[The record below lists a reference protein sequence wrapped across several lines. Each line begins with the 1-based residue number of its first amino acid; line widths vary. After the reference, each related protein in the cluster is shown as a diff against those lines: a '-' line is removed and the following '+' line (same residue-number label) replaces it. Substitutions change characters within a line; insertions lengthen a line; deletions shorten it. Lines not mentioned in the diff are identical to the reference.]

1 MTTDQQ
7 SPVSQFVQFGGEGSV
22 HGVDTE
28 GIMRTIQ
35 EIERQAR
42 TKVDLIVAADQCTAM
57 VLDLGPA
64 PTELDPNAHDL
75 QLRFSVPIPD
85 AGWLQDTSYRMEVN
99 DYAHAQ
105 LASILGIT
113 KPYYDRMRQSSDMP
127 TLQLLCSNINHWL
140 KRHGKRFMIRTL
152 DNHVRAFM
160 SDKYK
165 PRDNFDLLNACLQPI
180 MESGAS
186 ITRLDLTES
195 KFYARV
201 LHRDWKARIER
212 QNLDVQA
219 RGQIY
224 QSWMADLK
232 ANAEGVIPYFS
243 RLEPKPQ
250 APATRINPW
259 DDTPATAAPTNLV
272 PGDGDAPPPP
282 GGAPSG
288 GDEFGL
294 TSSWDDDWI
303 IPGAVI
309 QNSEVGQG
317 MTSISPFALRQICM
331 NGTVMD
337 AVIAVRH
344 LGSGANVLDG
354 FLSQETILRESELV
368 YAQVTDL
375 LRATFDPEKF
385 KLMVERMNNAANE
398 VIEKPVEAVDR
409 TIGQFKID
417 EKHRQELLNYL
428 VAGADPTRWGLINA
442 VTAMAQAQPSFDD
455 RMQLEAVGGKM
466 LELVRVR

>member
-1 MTTDQQ
+1 MTTDITTPSQQ
-7 SPVSQFVQFGGEGSV
+7 YVQFGGEGSV

-28 GIMRTIQ
+28 GIVRTIQ
-35 EIERQAR
+35 EIERQAK
-42 TKVDLIVAADQCTAM
+42 TKVDLVVAADACKA
-57 VLDLGPA
+57 VRWLSSPEEDGNSRY
-64 PTELDPNAHDL
+64 EL
-75 QLRFSVPIPD
+75 RIEVPIPE
-85 AGWLQDTSYRMEVN
+85 ATWLGNSSYLMEVN
-99 DYAHAQ
+99 AYAHAQ

-113 KPYYDRMRQSSDMP
+113 KPYYDRMLASGDAA
-127 TLQLLCSNINHWL
+127 TIELLVTNINHWL
-140 KRHGKRFMIRTL
+140 QRHGKRFMVRTL
-152 DNHVRAFM
+152 DNHIRAFM

-180 MESGAS
+180 LESGAQ

-195 KFYARV
+195 RFYARV
-201 LHRDWKARIER
+201 LHNDWRERIER

-219 RGQIY
+219 RGQVY

-243 RLEPKPQ
+243 RLEPRTPS
-250 APATRINPW
+250 PMSTPINPW
-259 DDTPATAAPTNLV
+259 
-272 PGDGDAPPPP
+272 GDGGAVNLAPGAGDQPPSFP
-282 GGAPSG
+282 PSRQ

-294 TSSWDDDWI
+294 TSTWDDDWI

-309 QNSEVGQG
+309 QNSEIGQG

-344 LGSGANVLDG
+344 LGSNANVLDG
-354 FLSQETILRESELV
+354 FLSQETISKENELV

-375 LRATFDPEKF
+375 LKATFDPAKF
-385 KLMVERMNNAANE
+385 REMVERMNSAASE
-398 VIEKPVEAVDR
+398 IIEKPVEAVDR

-428 VAGADPTRWGLINA
+428 IAGADPTRWGLINA
-442 VTAMAQAQPSFDD
+442 VTAMAKAQESFDD
-455 RMQLEAVGGKM
+455 RMQLESVGGKM